1 MQNIAFCMAAL
12 TAVTEKGRYAI
23 ELQELAADFYSS
35 RGVALLQAD
44 QQCAGLCDPH
54 AVEPVCCLGP
64 ADLIAFE
71 QCVLV
76 EQAVDLRQQCSALA
90 RGGMLYFKLVQV
102 LFLFC
107 VFNRRP
113 GGGWADAAGGS
124 QQDYGSQN
132 KSAQHGNSLSS

>member
-1 MQNIAFCMAAL
+1 MSPSCRAVSGITAFLLCPFLFQCYAPHRAL
-12 TAVTEKGRYAI
+12 HSFPTRR
-23 ELQELAADFYSS
+23 SS
-35 RGVALLQAD
+35 
-44 QQCAGLCDPH
+44 DPH

>member
-23 ELQELAADFYSS
+23 ELQELAADFDSS

-76 EQAVDLRQQCSALA
+76 EQAVDLRQQCSADRKSTRLNSSHVRISYA
-90 RGGMLYFKLVQV
+90 
-102 LFLFC
+102 
-107 VFNRRP
+107 VFYLKKKKTN
-113 GGGWADAAGGS
+113 
-124 QQDYGSQN
+124 
-132 KSAQHGNSLSS
+132 L